1 MEKKFLRVGNYV
13 LNHHNGRS
21 RYAMVLKANSIDR
34 LTISL
39 ESDREESEFYRIC
52 PSELSV
58 TAIPINKQWLQS
70 FGFKLI
76 QESEYSLNTYE
87 LNGFEVWDKN
97 GDFSEVL
104 YLTNKF
110 AVTLQGVHHLQNL
123 YYELF
128 QYQLEMKDNSLVKLR
143 LECN

>member
-13 LNHHNGRS
+13 LNHHNGRV
-21 RYAMVLKANSIDR
+21 RYAMVLKANSRDR

-39 ESDREESEFYRIC
+39 ESEREESEFYRIC
-52 PSELSV
+52 SNELTV
-58 TAIPINKQWLQS
+58 TAIPINKQWLES
-70 FGFKLI
+70 FGFKLMP
-76 QESEYSLNTYE
+76 ESEYTLNTYE

-104 YLTNKF
+104 YLTNKSS
-110 AVTLQGVHHLQNL
+110 VILMGVHHLQNL

-128 QYQLEMKDNSLVKLR
+128 QNQLHLKDNTLVTLR
-143 LECN
+143 SDCN